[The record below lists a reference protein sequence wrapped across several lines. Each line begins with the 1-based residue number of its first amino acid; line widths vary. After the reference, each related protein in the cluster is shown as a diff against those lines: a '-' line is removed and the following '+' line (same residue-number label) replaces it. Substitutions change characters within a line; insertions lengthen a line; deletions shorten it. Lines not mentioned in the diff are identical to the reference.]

1 MRLYNANFS
10 PNALRVRAVAFELG
24 IDIEIVEVDLRKGD
38 NRAGEF
44 LRRNPNAKVPV
55 LEDGDFFLWESR
67 AIGYLIAK
75 AGESDETDDLPD
87 DVPAGV

>member
-1 MRLYNANFS
+1 MRLYNANLS

-24 IDIEIVEVDLRKGD
+24 IDIEIFEVDLRRGD

-55 LEDGDFFLWESR
+55 LKDGDFFLWESR
-67 AIGYLIAK
+67 AICGYLT
-75 AGESDETDDLPD
+75 GC
-87 DVPAGV
+87 